1 MTQGKRIVRRNRP
14 VVFAAAALLLITM
27 SACGNAAHEDT
38 SATIVQATTV
48 SMPPATK
55 DVDSIK
61 VALTAG
67 EPGSIDPINGYD
79 FSSDT
84 VISNL
89 CEPLL
94 RISSDGKLSP
104 GLASEFKQVDSLTQ
118 VYTIRRGVNFWDGS
132 PLTNVDA
139 AYSLARTLDPAAPSH
154 FLFTAVAAIEPTGT
168 DDVTVKFTH
177 PDELFYKEMANPF
190 GAVVKK
196 SYAERVGKD
205 LGTSTGGLM
214 CTGPFKL
221 DKWTPGT
228 GITLVRNDGY
238 WDPAFRAR
246 AARVELPFVTDTTAI
261 AQGLLSGELDVAY
274 EIAPTL
280 IPRLQSANSGTLIF
294 GPSTQSLDLVF
305 LNPDGP
311 LKDSALREALSLA
324 IDRQALA
331 KTIYHDAA
339 TPNYTMI
346 PSNTWDPEGKTVY
359 EAAYPEYE
367 KANGLDIEKAKSLVK
382 ASSYKGE
389 PIALASVAGDASMVD
404 IAQFVQQQADLI
416 GLKVQVNTMQPLNYS
431 NLFNDKD
438 VRKGLDVTVTTFF
451 SQAQDPLETLS
462 SVVLPDQTYNYF
474 GYDNPA
480 VAAKLRQAAA
490 TADPIERSK
499 LVVDAQA
506 IYEPDRLHLALL
518 NLNTV
523 TFVNKRLTGATTSM
537 NYLFQPSLA
546 LIGGK

>member
-1 MTQGKRIVRRNRP
+1 MTHGERTARRNRP
-14 VVFAAAALLLITM
+14 MVFAAAALSLIST
-27 SACGNAAHEDT
+27 SACGNATHEDAG
-38 SATIVQATTV
+38 ATDVMATTV
-48 SMPPATK
+48 NMPPATK

-61 VALTAG
+61 WALTGG

-84 VISNL
+84 LISNL

-94 RISSDGKLSP
+94 RISADGKLSP
-104 GLASEFKQVDSLTQ
+104 SLASGFKQVDPLTQ
-118 VYTIRRGVNFWDGS
+118 VYTIRRGVKFWDGT

-154 FLFTAVAAIEPTGT
+154 FLFTAVESIEPTGT

-190 GAVVKK
+190 GAVVQK

-228 GITLVRNDGY
+228 SIALSRNDGY

-261 AQGLLSGELDVAY
+261 AQGLLSGELDGAY
-274 EIAPTL
+274 ELAPTL
-280 IPRLQSANSGTLIF
+280 IPRLQSADSGTLVF
-294 GPSTQSLDLVF
+294 GPSTQSLDLLF

-311 LKDSALREALSLA
+311 LRDPTLREALSLA

-331 KTIYHDAA
+331 KTIYHGSA
-339 TPNYTMI
+339 TPNYTLI
-346 PSNTWDPEGKTVY
+346 PSNTWDPEGKSVY
-359 EAAYPEYE
+359 ESAYPDYV
-367 KANGLDIEKAKSLVK
+367 KANQLDIEKAKSLVK

-389 PIALASVAGDASMVD
+389 PIVLASVAGDASMVD
-404 IAQFVQQQADLI
+404 IAQFVQQQAELI
-416 GLKVQVNTMQPLNYS
+416 GLKVEVNTMQPLNFA
-431 NLFNDKD
+431 NLFNDKEL
-438 VRKGLDVTVTTFF
+438 RKGLDMTVTTFF
-451 SQAQDPLETLS
+451 SQAQDPLETLA
-462 SVVLPDQTYNYF
+462 SVVLPDQTYNYL

-480 VAAKLRQAAA
+480 VADKLQQAAA
-490 TADPIERSK
+490 TTDPIERSK

-523 TFVNKRLTGATTSM
+523 VFVNKRLTGATTSM